1 MFTTDFIYLD
11 DTVNPTLCEQLTG
24 TFHTSDDSGK
34 GDLELHLSEAGVVTG
49 NLVMNALRFEL
60 NGCISHTG
68 VAFGILLEPV
78 TSSPVALFHIKPGSE
93 NSGLELDIPDL
104 TQLPNKSTVAPVLFS
119 RVTTNNPVTTDALAE
134 LLIGA

>member
-1 MFTTDFIYLD
+1 MFFNDVIYLD
-11 DTVNPTLCEQLTG
+11 DAVSPDFRKAFTG
-24 TFHTSDDSGK
+24 TFHTSDKWGN
-34 GDLELHLSEAGVVTG
+34 GNLELHLSEAGVVTG

-78 TSSPVALFHIKPGSE
+78 TSSPVALFHIKPDSE
-93 NSGLELDIPDL
+93 GSGLELDIPE
-104 TQLPNKSTVAPVLFS
+104 LPNKSTVAPVLFS
-119 RVTTNNPVTTDALAE
+119 RVTANNPITTDALEE